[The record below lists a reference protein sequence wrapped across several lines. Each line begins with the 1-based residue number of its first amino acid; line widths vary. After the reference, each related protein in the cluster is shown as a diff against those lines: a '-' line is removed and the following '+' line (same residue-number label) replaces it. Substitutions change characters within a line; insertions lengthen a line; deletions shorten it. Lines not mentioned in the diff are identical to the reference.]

1 MRSPTMT
8 NTPHLVHVR
17 RQLKRLGEQ
26 HVFGLP
32 KSDLERD
39 DPLPPWAAASVG
51 VHMAHHRPWPCTL
64 PWEKVSGKPRTYR
77 LLFQWGDGSY
87 VRYRSHSEQV
97 WKPALAATGVIPP
110 PETDR
115 RGRKGYETT
124 RKEGP
129 HQLRHFYAS
138 VMQVS
143 GVASAASFDGTG
155 GRALPAVQRAALG
168 QPLGNESPCT
178 MPELGCHHEVA
189 TGRTMM
195 QPVQLQAIPE

>member
-39 DPLPPWAAASVG
+39 DPLPAWAAASVG

-87 VRYRSHSEQV
+87 VRYRSCSEQV
-97 WKPALAATGVIPP
+97 WKAALASAGVIPAP
-110 PETDR
+110 QTDR
-115 RGRKGYETT
+115 RGRTRYQTT

-138 VMQVS
+138 VMLHDGS
-143 GVASAASFDGTG
+143 RSPNWRSSSATRTRRSRCRCTPTCCQAPTTAP
-155 GRALPAVQRAALG
+155 GRSWTPACPA
-168 QPLGNESPCT
+168 P
-178 MPELGCHHEVA
+178 
-189 TGRTMM
+189 GRR
-195 QPVQLQAIPE
+195 